1 MNEANAATGATTY
14 VTSAIPNG
22 KLAMWWFLASEI
34 ITFGGLISC
43 YIVFRMANPHWA
55 EEAEHLS
62 VAIVTFNTLV
72 LLSSS
77 LTMVLAFAAVE
88 REDDRGTR
96 TWLLLTVVGGLGF
109 LLVKAFEWHLEIGA
123 GRVPA
128 ASGFWAFYFTMT
140 GLHGLHVLGGVVANA
155 ALWIAARRGGS
166 GFR

>member
-14 VTSAIPNG
+14 VTSAIPSG

-43 YIVFRMANPHWA
+43 YIVFRVANPHWA

-62 VAIVTFNTLV
+62 VVIVTFNTLV

-88 REDDRGTR
+88 RGDDRGTR
-96 TWLLLTVVGGLGF
+96 TWLLLTVVGGLVFCSSKPLNGISKSLRAGF
-109 LLVKAFEWHLEIGA
+109 LVRA
-123 GRVPA
+123 GFGP
-128 ASGFWAFYFTMT
+128 ST
-140 GLHGLHVLGGVVANA
+140 
-155 ALWIAARRGGS
+155 S
-166 GFR
+166 P